1 MLSAFTKS
9 IAQLGDPRI
18 LRVLGWTM
26 LICFGLLAGV
36 WAAAWAGIA
45 AVPVDSVTW
54 LPSWIAG
61 VFRGVAWLTSFL
73 LSWLL
78 FPVLSSAVIGL
89 FLDAVMDAVE
99 RRHYP
104 GLPAPRAQPMPEIL
118 AGAAKFLALGLAVNL
133 LLFPFY
139 LLLGPFGVLLAV
151 LVNGYLIGREYFE
164 MVALRRVDPGTAGA
178 LYGEHRGRVVR
189 WGIVA
194 AALALVPGVNLVA
207 PIIATAMMVHLFQP
221 LSPAAGGTGP
231 RPQR

>member
-1 MLSAFTKS
+1 MLAAFLKS
-9 IAQLGDPRI
+9 ISQLGDPRI
-18 LRVLGWTM
+18 LRVLGWTV
-26 LICFGLLAGV
+26 LICIGLLIGV
-36 WAAAWAGIA
+36 WAGAWAGIA
-45 AVPVDSVTW
+45 SVPVESVSW

-78 FPVLSSAVIGL
+78 FPVLSGAVMGL

-104 GLPAPRAQPMPEIL
+104 GLSAPRPQPMAEIL
-118 AGAAKFLALGLAVNL
+118 SSALKFLALGLIVNL

-139 LLLGPFGVLLAV
+139 LFLGPFGLLLAI

-164 MVALRRVDPGTAGA
+164 MVALRRLEPAAAAA
-178 LYGEHRGRVVR
+178 LYDGNRGRVIR
-189 WGIVA
+189 WGMAA

-221 LSPAAGGTGP
+221 LSSAARGSPAGT
-231 RPQR
+231 QR